1 MSIEQLY
8 SIYLNNPEISTD
20 TRNIL
25 PSSIFFA
32 LRGDNFN
39 GNKFAQQAIEKGA
52 SYVVIDEREYY
63 IKGKTI
69 LVDNVLETL
78 QELAKYHRSKFKIP
92 VIGITG
98 SNGKTT
104 TKELINSVLN
114 TRYKTFAT
122 KGNLN
127 NHIGVPLSLLEVNGS
142 HEIAI
147 IEMGANHVGEIEFLC
162 EISNPDYGLITNI
175 GKAHL
180 EGFGSFENVVKAKT
194 ELYASISNKKGKLF
208 VNKDNP
214 ILMQNS
220 KSIERLT
227 YGKDKSN
234 YINATLIEGPNLSL
248 EFDSLTIKTQLVGSY
263 NFENALAAIALGH
276 YFGVDSANIKEALE
290 NYTPN
295 NNRSQLIRTAKNTVI
310 MDAYNANPVSMEVAL
325 VSLEKNIGDKIAIL
339 GDMRELGEYS
349 LAEHTS
355 ITESLES
362 KGLKAYLVGEEFSK
376 VQSKFTTFKSV
387 EELQLHLDQ
396 NQIVSNTIL
405 IKGSRGIKL
414 ETILNCL

>member
-52 SYVVIDEREYY
+52 SYAVIDEGEYY

-147 IEMGANHVGEIEFLC
+147 IEKIGRAHV
-162 EISNPDYGLITNI
+162 
-175 GKAHL
+175 
-180 EGFGSFENVVKAKT
+180 
-194 ELYASISNKKGKLF
+194 
-208 VNKDNP
+208 
-214 ILMQNS
+214 
-220 KSIERLT
+220 
-227 YGKDKSN
+227 
-234 YINATLIEGPNLSL
+234 
-248 EFDSLTIKTQLVGSY
+248 
-263 NFENALAAIALGH
+263 
-276 YFGVDSANIKEALE
+276 
-290 NYTPN
+290 
-295 NNRSQLIRTAKNTVI
+295 
-310 MDAYNANPVSMEVAL
+310 
-325 VSLEKNIGDKIAIL
+325 
-339 GDMRELGEYS
+339 
-349 LAEHTS
+349 
-355 ITESLES
+355 
-362 KGLKAYLVGEEFSK
+362 
-376 VQSKFTTFKSV
+376 
-387 EELQLHLDQ
+387 
-396 NQIVSNTIL
+396 
-405 IKGSRGIKL
+405 
-414 ETILNCL
+414 

>member
-147 IEMGANHVGEIEFLC
+147 IEKIGRAHV
-162 EISNPDYGLITNI
+162 
-175 GKAHL
+175 
-180 EGFGSFENVVKAKT
+180 
-194 ELYASISNKKGKLF
+194 
-208 VNKDNP
+208 
-214 ILMQNS
+214 
-220 KSIERLT
+220 
-227 YGKDKSN
+227 
-234 YINATLIEGPNLSL
+234 
-248 EFDSLTIKTQLVGSY
+248 
-263 NFENALAAIALGH
+263 
-276 YFGVDSANIKEALE
+276 
-290 NYTPN
+290 
-295 NNRSQLIRTAKNTVI
+295 
-310 MDAYNANPVSMEVAL
+310 
-325 VSLEKNIGDKIAIL
+325 
-339 GDMRELGEYS
+339 
-349 LAEHTS
+349 
-355 ITESLES
+355 
-362 KGLKAYLVGEEFSK
+362 
-376 VQSKFTTFKSV
+376 
-387 EELQLHLDQ
+387 
-396 NQIVSNTIL
+396 
-405 IKGSRGIKL
+405 
-414 ETILNCL
+414 